1 MSCFFYLYNVIFACL
16 YAFRLFT
23 FFILSNMVILSC
35 LFWLKL
41 QVTPDFPC
49 SQKIWEAQKYKEK
62 DVDYLSSIEVTCLIC
77 HFQEYAFILALSLQ
91 KKKKKKTL
99 VEFPRLLIY
108 SICKCAGSNSR
119 SCRCH
124 RNASMWCSQLYY
136 LKYISCSSY
145 GAQC

>member
-1 MSCFFYLYNVIFACL
+1 LHTEGSLNCLCSAGHAVSCFFYLSNVIFACL

-77 HFQEYAFILALSLQ
+77 HFLILALSL
-91 KKKKKKTL
+91 KKKKKHL
-99 VEFPRLLIY
+99 
-108 SICKCAGSNSR
+108 
-119 SCRCH
+119 
-124 RNASMWCSQLYY
+124 
-136 LKYISCSSY
+136 SSFLD
-145 GAQC
+145 C